1 MLTNYFSKQKDTNP
15 EVKVCET
22 KRCGKSPCS
31 KQGKELTFS
40 ATNETFERLRIILP
54 RAQWTNKILLVN
66 TSI

>member
-15 EVKVCET
+15 EVKICET
-22 KRCGKSPCS
+22 KRCGTCPCL

-54 RAQWTNKILLVN
+54 RA
-66 TSI
+66 